1 VQKFLASTMI
11 KMEEQEEGVRGR
23 IGNTK
28 QEKACAELKP
38 YIYCILAN
46 ICFAGFNIVSK
57 VSLDKGMSRY
67 VLVAYGHAFGTL
79 ATALLAF
86 LFERLPFIFYCSV
99 MIICYPLSFFHHHIS
114 LTLRLGGGK
123 GMEWK
128 KKEEYFKNILSFPL
142 FRSLNRREWKGMERP
157 FPCLGV

>member
-1 VQKFLASTMI
+1 MI

-46 ICFAGFNIVSK
+46 ICLAGFNIVSK

-114 LTLRLGGGK
+114 LKEREKYKEYLFHNLSRFIIVEITIFISAYLESLIFPFFFCMEKYRFKSTL
-123 GMEWK
+123 
-128 KKEEYFKNILSFPL
+128 
-142 FRSLNRREWKGMERP
+142 
-157 FPCLGV
+157 

>member
-1 VQKFLASTMI
+1 
-11 KMEEQEEGVRGR
+11 MEEQEEGVRGR
-23 IGNTK
+23 IGNSK

-46 ICFAGFNIVSK
+46 ICLAGFNIVSK
-57 VSLDKGMSRY
+57 VSLDNGMSRY

-114 LTLRLGGGK
+114 LKGK
-123 GMEWK
+123 GK
-128 KKEEYFKNILSFPL
+128 KQRKLIPQLISFYNCMDHNLHKRIFRIPNFSFPTL
-142 FRSLNRREWKGMERP
+142 PNQT
-157 FPCLGV
+157 